1 MHHVTVSPPV
11 LTELLDSAPAGVLV
25 AQGDGRILYANAALA
40 RLFGYKAGALLEMRV
55 EDLLPARYRGTHE
68 MFRAGFFGAPRPR
81 AMGQGRELFALH
93 AEGHEFPI
101 EIGLGSIM
109 RQGEPCAIAFVS
121 DGSRP
126 LAGGSK

>member
-1 MHHVTVSPPV
+1 MQHVTVSPPV

-68 MFRAGFFGAPRPR
+68 MFRAGCRGAWRWKSSLP
-81 AMGQGRELFALH
+81 
-93 AEGHEFPI
+93 
-101 EIGLGSIM
+101 GSCKLCRSACCWWRRM
-109 RQGEPCAIAFVS
+109 AASP
-121 DGSRP
+121 
-126 LAGGSK
+126 